1 MSVAKVIEITSG
13 SDKSFKHAIEDGI
26 QRASKTIAGISS
38 AWVSEEKV
46 LVRDGEVSEYRV
58 TMRVT
63 FVLEDED

>member
-13 SDKSFKHAIEDGI
+13 SDKNFEDAIRRGVK
-26 QRASKTIAGISS
+26 RASKTVNNISS

-46 LVRDGEVSEYRV
+46 IVKDGEVTEFRV

-63 FVLEDED
+63 FMLSDKD

>member
-13 SDKSFKHAIEDGI
+13 SDKSFKHAIESGI
-26 QRASKTIAGISS
+26 RRASKTVDGIGS

-46 LVRDGEVSEYRV
+46 IVRDGEVAEYRV

-63 FVLEDED
+63 FVLGDED